1 MSRAKRFE
9 DRIAKLKTSRSL
21 FIATYGEPET
31 LDGPLA
37 AELAELTQDIKML
50 SRALLT
56 GQMILKNEL
65 DMFAIMESNRLDAEI
80 LDHFLKAVG
89 LLEAEILQFSKSLG
103 RPKVIV
109 WSGRHGPELEDAS
122 N

>member
-89 LLEAEILQFSKSLG
+89 LLEAEILQFSK
-103 RPKVIV
+103 
-109 WSGRHGPELEDAS
+109 
-122 N
+122 